1 MLKGKIGYNSE
12 KGVTSPKMGKTV
24 IQSSK
29 RADPI
34 LTVAYF
40 GEISLI
46 LKFYMKIMISG
57 MQRKTSHLTEVSRQ
71 ALRSSRREWLH
82 KGK

>member
-1 MLKGKIGYNSE
+1 MLKGKIGSHSE
-12 KGVTSPKMGKTV
+12 KGVTFPKMGKAV
-24 IQSSK
+24 IQSCE

-34 LTVAYF
+34 LSVAYF

-46 LKFYMKIMISG
+46 LKFYMKVMLSV
-57 MQRKTSHLTEVSRQ
+57 MQRKTSHLIELSRQ
-71 ALRSSRREWLH
+71 ALRSSRREQLH